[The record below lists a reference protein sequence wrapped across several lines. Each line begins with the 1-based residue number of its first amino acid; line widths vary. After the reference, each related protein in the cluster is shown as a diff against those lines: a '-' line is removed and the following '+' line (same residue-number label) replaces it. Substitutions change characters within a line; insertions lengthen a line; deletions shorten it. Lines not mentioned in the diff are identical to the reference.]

1 MLRGI
6 HKASGSWLGKG
17 IMATVMGLIAVSF
30 AIWGIGD
37 IFRGFGRSS
46 LATIGDTEIGIE
58 QFRAYYTDKLN
69 QLGRRMGRP
78 ITPDQARALGLDR
91 QLVGQLVAETA
102 LDEKAKELRLGVADS
117 EIIRRITTD
126 PTFQGVNGQ
135 FDRTK
140 FEQII
145 RQAGFTESRFVQEQ
159 RQVTIRRQIAFS
171 ITGDVKPPTAVLAAI
186 DRYQNEKRSADIIT
200 LGPAQAGEIAKP
212 DEEALRKYFDERKA
226 TFRAPEFRKV
236 VLLPL
241 TPATQANLAAVS
253 DADAKSYYEQ
263 RKSEF
268 GTPERRALRQ
278 IVFPNAEDASAASE
292 RITKGL
298 TFEDLAK
305 ERGLK
310 DTDIDLGTVPKTN
323 VIDPAVGEAAF
334 ALKEGE
340 VSAPVTGRF
349 GTVLV
354 QATKIE
360 PATQRP
366 YEEVATQI
374 KQTLAETKAKAD
386 IGTLRDKI
394 EDERAGG
401 ATLAETAKKLNLT
414 ARTIEAVDRSGRNP
428 AGTPVPDILQYREV
442 ISPVF
447 STDVGIETD
456 PQQLPGGGF
465 LWYDVVSVT
474 PSRERSLDEVK
485 NQLETRWREDEI
497 AARLKTKADELLEK
511 IKAGST
517 LEQLA
522 SENGLKVEKADNV
535 QRNRPAGFVSA
546 RAVDAIFRSGKGAA
560 GSADGDVPTT
570 KLVFVV
576 TDVVEPKLDAA
587 SPDASKLAETLKN
600 SYSENMVNEYVAKLE
615 SELGVKINQAALQQV
630 VGGSTN

>member
-278 IVFPNAEDASAASE
+278 IVFPNAEDAGAASE

-386 IGTLRDKI
+386 IGALRDKI

-465 LWYDVVSVT
+465 LWYDVVSIT

-560 GSADGDVPTT
+560 GTADGDVPTT

-576 TDVVEPKLDAA
+576 TDVVEPKLDPA